1 MGTHRRYLLDQNFP
15 VNLVRVM
22 SDFMPPDVELVHVP
36 EIDTRL
42 SDVSDRE
49 LILWASRQE
58 FDALVSTNFRM
69 VNQPDEVAAM
79 VHTKLTMV
87 FTHKMGH
94 SPLRASGALFLELP
108 KLHDRLRRGSNVFM
122 LRYDLR
128 EPQPAWRYLQTI
140 ANRRRL
146 DVDNLW
152 RSVQPTQLEA
162 TADLLN

>member
-36 EIDTRL
+36 EIDPRL
-42 SDVSDRE
+42 SDMSDRE
-49 LILWASRQE
+49 LILWASRQG
-58 FDALVSTNFRM
+58 FDALVSTNYRM

-94 SPLRASGALFLELP
+94 SPLRASGALFLEPP
-108 KLHDRLRRGSNVFM
+108 KLHDRLRHGSNVFM
-122 LRYDLR
+122 LLYDPR
-128 EPQPAWRYLQTI
+128 EP
-140 ANRRRL
+140 RRCQG
-146 DVDNLW
+146 V
-152 RSVQPTQLEA
+152 EA
-162 TADLLN
+162 TVLVRRAS